1 MTKSFP
7 QTPNPYYTT
16 NTLVELLRSRAEQTP
31 DTVAF
36 RFLLDDD
43 SDTLTI
49 NYAELDRKARAIGAW
64 LESYGA
70 KGERALL
77 LYSPGLDYIAA
88 FMGCLYAGVTAVP
101 AYPPRLN
108 RPAPRI
114 QSIVNDSHA
123 TFALTTTAIIANVEK
138 RFEHAPDLKALHWL
152 NTEQV
157 PAGLEADWRDPNV
170 SRDTLAFLQYTS
182 GSTSQPKGVM
192 LSHGNLMHNLEAI
205 SRGFHIDETVKGV
218 FWLPSYHD
226 MGLIGGIL
234 EPIYLGGETTL
245 MSPPS
250 FLQRPIRW
258 LEAITR
264 FRGNTCGAP
273 NFAYDLCVD
282 KITPEQKES
291 LDLSSW
297 TLAFCGA
304 EPIRPETLERFARAF
319 AGCGFQKTSFY
330 PCYGMAESALIVS
343 GADGPSEPRT
353 FTVDRKSLESDLVV
367 PSQSNDESSVT
378 MVNCG
383 PPIIDQKII
392 IVNPATLLQCE
403 SNQVGEIWVTGP
415 SVAQGYWG
423 LEEES
428 RRTFQAYV
436 ADTGEGPFLRT
447 GDLGFLQNGELFV
460 TGRLKDLIIIHG
472 SNHYPQDIE
481 LTVETCHPALQPAG
495 GAAFS
500 ITEGDK
506 EQLVVVQE
514 LNRQNRQADVNEVA
528 GAIRQA
534 VADKH
539 DLQVFAI
546 VLIKPMSIPK
556 TSSGKI
562 QRRACKTAFLNGELE
577 VVGEWRAKKSAVPA
591 PQKEKTESLP
601 AKPAKP
607 GMNSNALQT
616 WLVARIASMLEMDAA
631 SIDPRQ
637 PFTYYGLGSVQ
648 AVSLTGDLEDFLG
661 RKLAPTLAWDYPTIE
676 LLANHLASYSQPTK
690 TVSPPAPIQPS
701 SKFTREPIAI
711 IGMSCRFP
719 QAANPQAFWDLL
731 RNGVDAISE
740 VPADRWD
747 VDAFYS
753 SDSAMAGKVTSR
765 WGGFLENVDLFDTH
779 FFGISPRE
787 ATRMDPQQRLLLE
800 VSWEALENAFI
811 SPASLAGTRTGVFVG
826 ISSND
831 YSRLQFDD
839 AEKIDAYAGTG
850 NAHSIAA
857 NRLSY
862 FYDLRGPSMAVDTAC
877 SSSLVA
883 AHLACQSLQNGESD
897 LGVVGGVNLILTPE
911 LTITFSQ
918 ARMLSPDGRCKTF
931 DASADGYVRGEGC
944 GVIILKRMS
953 DAVRDGDNILALI
966 RGSAVNQDGRSNG
979 LTAPNGLAQQDVIRQ
994 ALANA
999 QVEPHQIGYVEAH
1012 GTGTPLGDPIEMAS
1026 LHAVLDDGQSTDRVL
1041 VGSVKTNI
1049 GHLESAAGIAG
1060 LIKAVLAMQHEAIP
1074 PHLHLKEVNP
1084 YLSLENS
1091 RLEIG
1096 TYLRPW
1102 KRREQPRF
1110 AGVSSFGF
1118 GGTNAHII
1126 LSDAP
1131 MMASSMSSETTERPR
1146 HIFALSAKTD
1156 SSLLE
1161 LAEQISIQIESTQ
1174 LPVSHYT
1181 FTANTTRSHFE
1192 HRLTVQASTPTELK
1206 AGFDAFM
1213 SNTNISAL
1221 STGHA
1226 KPGTQPKIAF
1236 LFTGQGAQ
1244 YIGMG
1249 RGLYGTQPV
1258 FRAALD
1264 QCAEILNSI
1273 LDRPLLDVMYPQ
1285 DKNDTLL
1292 NQTTYTQP
1300 ALFAFEYALAML
1312 WRSWGF
1318 EPHAVLGHSVGEYV
1332 AACIAGVFTLDDG
1345 LRLIAERA
1353 RLMGS
1358 LPHNGTMAAVF
1369 ADASRVADALKPYQ
1383 DQVSIAAVNGP
1394 DNTVISGEKIAVQNV
1409 LDALTKLGISS
1420 KPLTVSHAFHSP
1432 LMDSILDDF
1441 ESAARRI
1448 QFNAPRLSLSSN
1460 LFGGILEPDS
1470 VPDASYWRQH
1480 IRAEVKFSEGMKSL
1494 ANLGIDT
1501 FIEIGPSPTLL
1512 SMGKRCLPESKAAWL
1527 PSLRQGQ
1534 DDWQVILDS
1543 LGKLYTQGA
1552 DVNWAAFDEGYSR
1565 QKVSLPNYPFDRQ
1578 RYWFESAPKKFV
1590 ASEEPQ
1596 VVSSPKAQP
1605 EKNNGKTPS
1614 HQKSQKTKQL
1624 PTSDLDRSLLLSTEP
1639 AKRQHALEDFIQRNA
1654 ARILGMDAARL
1665 DLAQP
1670 LDTVG
1675 LDSLM
1680 AIELKNSVESK
1691 LGINLSIA
1699 SLLQGPTI
1707 SSLAREMLGELDS
1720 PEVANE
1726 APLLISQEPTDEN
1739 PLSYGQQALWFLHQ
1753 LLPEDNSFNVAGA
1766 VRILGD
1772 LDVAA
1777 LERALEQVAERH
1789 EALRSTF
1796 HVMNGEPVQRVHANA
1811 SVKLQIVDASG
1822 IALEELRGRLAAEAH
1837 RSFDLENEP
1846 ALRVLLFE
1854 TKEKSENILLLSMD
1868 HIITDFWSMTIFVRE
1883 LLAVY
1888 EANKS
1893 GAPIELPKLKARY
1906 SDYVRWQTAMLESPR
1921 GEKLWEY
1928 WQNKLSGELPALN
1941 LPTDRPRK
1949 AMQTY
1954 RGDSE
1959 HIIMDGDLYKGLKSL
1974 AQENGSTL
1982 FMTLLAAF
1990 QTLLHRYSNHEDF
2003 VVGSVTAGRSH
2014 SELTDLIGYFINPI
2028 ALRADFSGKPT
2039 FQDVLQ
2045 RVRQTTLGAFEHQ
2058 DYPPALLS
2066 KRLGLQRDSS
2076 RPPLFE
2082 TMFILQK
2089 AQEAE
2094 VHALSPFALGI
2105 DGARMQMND
2114 LVIESIALKG
2124 EPAQFDMTLMMAE
2137 TDDGLAAA
2145 LQYNADLFDSSTI
2158 QRMLEHFHNLL
2169 RDIVSDPLKP
2179 ISSYSL
2185 LSEMEREQILVQWNE
2200 TQTDYPRELCIH
2212 DLFQEQVKRT
2222 PNAVAVQFEDQ
2233 SLTYKE
2239 LDKRADELS
2248 KILVSQ
2254 GVKPGILVGIYVKR
2268 SLDMLVGLLGVLK
2281 AGGAYLP
2288 LDPSFPAERLAFM
2301 LADSEASFILTQ
2313 TSLQETMPENK
2324 AQVICLDSLGEVSSN
2339 KRKKK
2344 EAKPSDLAYVIYTSG
2359 STGKPKG
2366 VQIHHQAVV
2375 NFLCSMRESLKI
2387 NSEDALLAVTTLSF
2401 DIAVLELLLPLTV
2414 GARVVIAGSEIIAD
2428 GTLLADALTQFNA
2441 TVMQATPA
2449 SWRSLLEAGWKGK
2462 ADLKILCG
2470 GEALVS
2476 DLAEKLLERGA
2487 EVWNLYGP
2495 TETTIWS
2502 TLYQVTKNEIHGV
2515 SNTVPVGRPIANT
2528 QIYILDSELQPVPVG
2543 VIGDLYIG
2551 GDGVSR
2557 GYLNRPELTAERF
2570 IPNPF
2575 DASSTIYK
2583 TGDIARYLPDG
2594 NIEFFGRSDQQ
2605 VKVRGF
2611 RIETGEIE
2619 VRLASHPSVRQAV
2632 VVAWKEKTSD
2642 ASLVAYVVPASAESE
2657 ADAHQ
2662 LREYL
2667 RQSLPEYMVPSI
2679 FVNIESL
2686 PLTPNGKVDRKALPQ
2701 PTQVR
2706 PDLRLPYVAPRTTLE
2721 KELALICAEVLGL
2734 ENSNGHFAVGVHDNF
2749 FDLGGHSLLG
2759 TRLVFKLR
2767 EKYKLESAHLPL
2779 RALFEQPTVANLAR
2793 IIDVA
2798 IKGDGEVVYA
2808 SRGNFIQS
2816 GQLSLEKLT
2825 LEAQLA
2831 SDISAGDLVYNHIDE
2846 PKHILL
2852 TGATGFVGAFLLH
2865 DLLRMTS
2872 ADVYCLLRAEDVA
2885 MGIQRLKK
2893 NLNKY
2898 LLWDDAFATR
2908 IKPILGDLGEPR
2920 LGLTQETFDQ
2930 LTHEIDVIYHNGA
2943 LVNFV
2948 YPYHAHKASNVL
2960 GTQEVLRLA
2969 SRVKLKPVH
2978 FVSTL
2983 SILYSGD
2990 ANDGRIIREDVSL
3003 DEVGA
3008 PFGGYAQSKWVAE
3021 KLMKQAGER
3030 GIPYAIYRPGLVSG
3044 HSISGAWNNDNLISS
3059 MTRACILLGS
3069 VPTLDVMVNIVP
3081 VDFVSAA
3088 IVKLSQNP
3096 ENFSKVYHLD
3106 NPEALH
3112 FNKLAEWMTEQGF
3125 NPRKLSFDEWRA
3137 ELFRQTA
3144 YMPSDGWE
3152 PYLPLLEEVEEKQVF
3167 MPEFDL
3173 TNTLTRLE
3181 GSDIVCHPVNG
3192 PLLSRYLKYFT
3203 SEGIP
3208 DSLYKDPSLN
3218 TQNSQSIK

>member
-1 MTKSFP
+1 MMQSSSFSRKP
-7 QTPNPYYTT
+7 SEESNSLVR
-16 NTLVELLRSRAEQTP
+16 TLRRRADLHPERL
-31 DTVAF
+31 AF
-36 RFLLDDD
+36 RFLQDDE
-43 SDTLTI
+43 SENITI
-49 NYAELDRKARAIGAW
+49 NFGELDRRARAIGAW
-64 LESYGA
+64 LESFNA
-70 KGERALL
+70 KGERALI
-77 LYSPGLDYIAA
+77 LYPPGLDYIAA
-88 FMGCLYAGVTAVP
+88 FMGCLYAGVIAVP

-114 QSIVNDSHA
+114 QSIVDDSHA
-123 TFALTTTAIIANVEK
+123 RFALTTTNILSNIEK

-152 NTEQV
+152 DTEQV

-170 SRDTLAFLQYTS
+170 SPDTLAFLQYTS

-205 SRGFHIDETVKGV
+205 SRGFHIDETVMGI

-234 EPIYLGGETTL
+234 EPMYLGGATTL

-250 FLQRPIRW
+250 FLQRPVRW

-264 FRGNTCGAP
+264 YRGNTCGAP
-273 NFAYDLCVD
+273 NFAFDLCVD
-282 KITPEQKES
+282 KVTQEQKET

-297 TLAFCGA
+297 SLVFCGA
-304 EPIRPETLERFARAF
+304 EPIRPDTLERFARAF
-319 AGCGFQKTSFY
+319 AGCGFRKTSFY
-330 PCYGMAESALIVS
+330 PCYGLAESSLIVS
-343 GADGPSEPRT
+343 GADGPSELRT

-367 PSQSNDESSVT
+367 PSQASEEGSVT

-383 PPIIDQKII
+383 PSIFDQKII
-392 IVNPATLLQCE
+392 IVNPTTLLQCE

-423 LEEES
+423 LEEET
-428 RRTFQAYV
+428 RRTFQAHV
-436 ADTGEGPFLRT
+436 ADTGEGPFMRT

-460 TGRLKDLIIIHG
+460 TGRLKDLIIING

-481 LTVETCHPALQPAG
+481 LTVETSHPALQPAG

-500 ITEGDK
+500 ITENGK
-506 EQLVVVQE
+506 EQLVIVQE
-514 LNRQNRQADVNEVA
+514 LNRQNRQADINEVA

-534 VADKH
+534 VTEKH
-539 DLQVFAI
+539 DLQIFAI

-577 VVGEWRAKKSAVPA
+577 VVGEWRAKKSSVPTA
-591 PQKEKTESLP
+591 QKEKAESLP
-601 AKPAKP
+601 LKPAKP
-607 GMNSNALQT
+607 GLNSSVLQT
-616 WLVARIASMLEMDAA
+616 WLVTRIASMLEMDVT

-676 LLANHLASYSQPTK
+676 LLANHLASDSQSVK
-690 TVSPPAPIQPS
+690 TNSAPASVQPS

-719 QAANPQAFWDLL
+719 KAANPQAFWDLL
-731 RNGVDAISE
+731 RNGVDAVSE

-753 SDSAMAGKVTSR
+753 SDSASGKVTSR

-811 SPASLAGTRTGVFVG
+811 PPASLAGTRTGVFVG

-862 FYDLRGPSMAVDTAC
+862 FFDLRGPSMAVDTAC

-1026 LHAVLDDGQSTDRVL
+1026 LHAVLDNGQTNNRVL

-1060 LIKAVLAMQHEAIP
+1060 LIKSVLAMQNEAIP

-1084 YLSLENS
+1084 YLSLEDS

-1102 KRREQPRF
+1102 KRRDQPRF

-1118 GGTNAHII
+1118 GGTNAHVI

-1131 MMASSMSSETTERPR
+1131 MLAPSTPSENIERPR

-1156 SSLLE
+1156 SSLIE
-1161 LAEQISIQIESTQ
+1161 LAEQTSAQLESTQ
-1174 LPVSHYT
+1174 LPISDYG
-1181 FTANTTRSHFE
+1181 FTVNTTRSHFE
-1192 HRLTVQASTPTELK
+1192 HRLAIQASTPAELK
-1206 AGFDAFM
+1206 AGLDAFI
-1213 SNTNISAL
+1213 SNTNIPAL

-1249 RGLYGTQPV
+1249 RGLYETQPV

-1300 ALFAFEYALAML
+1300 ALFSFEYALAML

-1318 EPHAVLGHSVGEYV
+1318 EPQAVLGHSVGEYV
-1332 AACIAGVFTLDDG
+1332 AACIAGVFTLEDG

-1369 ADASRVADALKPYQ
+1369 ADASRVADVLKPYQ
-1383 DQVSIAAVNGP
+1383 AQVSIAAVNGP

-1409 LDALTKLGISS
+1409 LDSLTKLGISS

-1432 LMDSILDDF
+1432 LMDSILDEF

-1460 LFGGILEPDS
+1460 LFGSILEPDS
-1470 VPDASYWRQH
+1470 VPGASYWRQH
-1480 IRAEVKFSEGMKSL
+1480 IRAEVKFAEGMQSL
-1494 ANLGIDT
+1494 SDLGIDT

-1543 LGKLYTQGA
+1543 LGKLYTQGV

-1578 RYWFESAPKKFV
+1578 RYWFETGEKKFV
-1590 ASEEPQ
+1590 THEKPQ
-1596 VVSSPKAQP
+1596 VARP
-1605 EKNNGKTPS
+1605 EKNNGKAPS
-1614 HQKSQKTKQL
+1614 QQKVQKAKQL
-1624 PTSDLDRSLLLSTEP
+1624 PANDLDRSLLLNTEP
-1639 AKRQHALEDFIQRNA
+1639 AKRQHVLEDFIQRNA
-1654 ARILGMDAARL
+1654 VRILGMDSARL
-1665 DLAQP
+1665 DLNQP

-1680 AIELKNSVESK
+1680 AIELKNSLESK
-1691 LGINLSIA
+1691 LGVNLSIA
-1699 SLLQGPTI
+1699 TLLQGPTI
-1707 SSLAREMLGELDS
+1707 SSLAGEMLGELDS
-1720 PEVANE
+1720 PEVKNE
-1726 APLLISQEPTDEN
+1726 APLLISQEPSDES

-1772 LDVAA
+1772 LDVVA
-1777 LERALEQVAERH
+1777 LELALKQVADRH

-1796 HVMNGEPVQRVHANA
+1796 HVVDGEPVQRVHATT
-1811 SVKLQIVDASG
+1811 SVQIQVIDAAG
-1822 IALEELRGRLAAEAH
+1822 IELEELRGRLAYEAH
-1837 RSFDLENEP
+1837 RSFDLENEV
-1846 ALRVLLFE
+1846 AIRVLLFR
-1854 TKEKSENILLLSMD
+1854 TKENSENILLLSMD

-1883 LLAVY
+1883 LLAAY
-1888 EANKS
+1888 QANKS
-1893 GAPIELPKLKARY
+1893 GERIDLPKLQARY
-1906 SDYVRWQTAMLESPR
+1906 SDYVRWQGTMLESAQ

-1959 HIIMDGDLYKGLKSL
+1959 HILMDGELYKGLKSL

-1990 QTLLHRYSNHEDF
+1990 QTLLHRYSNQEDF

-2039 FQDVLQ
+2039 FQDILQ

-2089 AQEAE
+2089 AQEAD
-2094 VHALSPFALGI
+2094 VQALSPFALGI
-2105 DGARMQMND
+2105 DGARMEMND

-2145 LQYNADLFDSSTI
+2145 LQYNIDLFDSATI
-2158 QRMLEHFHNLL
+2158 RRMLENFYNLL
-2169 RDIVSDPLKP
+2169 QDVVSNPLKP

-2185 LSEMEREQILVQWNE
+2185 LSESEREKILIQWNE
-2200 TQTDYPRELCIH
+2200 TQMDYPCELCIH

-2222 PNAVAVQFEDQ
+2222 PNAVALQFENQ

-2239 LDKRADELS
+2239 LDKRADELA
-2248 KILVSQ
+2248 KILIAQ

-2268 SLDMLVGLLGVLK
+2268 SLDMVVAMLSALK
-2281 AGGAYLP
+2281 AGGTYLP
-2288 LDPSFPAERLAFM
+2288 LDPSFPTERLAFM

-2313 TSLQETMPENK
+2313 TSLQETMPEHK
-2324 AQVICLDSLGEVSSN
+2324 AQVICLDALEKVSA
-2339 KRKKK
+2339 KKGKKK

-2387 NSEDALLAVTTLSF
+2387 NSEDTLLAVTTLSF

-2414 GARVVIAGSEIIAD
+2414 GARVVIASSEIVAD
-2428 GTLLADALTQFNA
+2428 GTLLADALTRFNA

-2476 DLAEKLLERGA
+2476 DLADKLLERGA

-2502 TLYQVTKNEIHGV
+2502 TLYQVTSNEVHSV
-2515 SNTVPVGRPIANT
+2515 SNTIPVGRPIANT

-2575 DASSTIYK
+2575 DGSSTIYK
-2583 TGDIARYLPDG
+2583 TGDVARYLPDG

-2667 RQSLPEYMVPSI
+2667 RKTLPEYMVPSI
-2679 FVNIESL
+2679 FMNVESL

-2701 PTQVR
+2701 PTQAR

-2767 EKYKLESAHLPL
+2767 EKYNLETAHLPL

-2798 IKGDGEVVYA
+2798 IKGEGEVVYA
-2808 SRGNFIQS
+2808 SRGTFIQS
-2816 GQLSLEKLT
+2816 GQLSLEKLAA
-2825 LEAQLA
+2825 EAQLA
-2831 SDISAGDLVYNHIDE
+2831 SDISAGDFVYNHVAE

-2865 DLLRMTS
+2865 DLLKMTS

-2885 MGIQRLKK
+2885 IGIQRLKK

-2908 IKPILGDLGEPR
+2908 IKPVLGDLGEPR

-2969 SRVKLKPVH
+2969 SHTRLKPVH

-2990 ANDGRIIREDVSL
+2990 ANDGRIIREDVDL
-3003 DEVGA
+3003 DKVGA

-3088 IVKLSQNP
+3088 IVRLSQNP

-3112 FNKLAEWMTEQGF
+3112 FSKLAEWLTEQGF
-3125 NPRKLSFDEWRA
+3125 NARKLSFDEWRA

-3144 YMPSDGWE
+3144 YMPSEGWE

-3173 TNTLTRLE
+3173 SNTLTRLKDS
-3181 GSDIVCHPVNG
+3181 GIICHPVNG

-3208 DSLYKDPSLN
+3208 DVN
-3218 TQNSQSIK
+3218 TQN